1 MTVMT
6 LDPALKSISPTS
18 TSSCIHPAL
27 VQAEPYVNATHMEL
41 FYFIIDGADWTTG
54 GDHLKGSRPHIAKY
68 AFTHPFLLNELLA
81 VSALHLSTRRPAQ
94 QSFYRDEATRLQSQ
108 GLRLFNETTRDLNN
122 ENIIPAFLFSALQGI
137 VTFFETFHDP
147 TYEASDYTTFF
158 DNVVQSV
165 RLLQGVRAIV
175 APWWQFLL
183 ASEIK
188 DILDV
193 DEDRTVNLDWADEV
207 VDRFESIRAHISQ
220 SPELNP
226 AQAVVCDKAIEELI
240 YVYRAAFA
248 HGREPTPEEQ
258 AAAQHSTRWLILV
271 PPGYT
276 ELLVQRKPEALVILG
291 YFAILLHR
299 LRDCWNVGDAA
310 ERLLLVVEAHLEEPW
325 LGALSWPNVFVESHL
340 IS

>member
-1 MTVMT
+1 
-6 LDPALKSISPTS
+6 
-18 TSSCIHPAL
+18 
-27 VQAEPYVNATHMEL
+27 MEL

-54 GDHLKGSRPHIAKY
+54 GDHLKGSRPHIVKY
-68 AFTHPFLLNELLA
+68 AFTYPFLLNELLA

-108 GLRLFNETTRDLNN
+108 GLRLFNEMTRDLNN

-147 TYEASDYTTFF
+147 THEASDYTTFF

-193 DEDRTVNLDWADEV
+193 DEDRTLNLDWADEV
-207 VDRFESIRAHISQ
+207 VDRFESIRAHILQ

-276 ELLVQRKPEALVILG
+276 ELLVERKPEALVILG

-325 LGALSWPNVFVESHL
+325 LGALSWPNFFVESHL